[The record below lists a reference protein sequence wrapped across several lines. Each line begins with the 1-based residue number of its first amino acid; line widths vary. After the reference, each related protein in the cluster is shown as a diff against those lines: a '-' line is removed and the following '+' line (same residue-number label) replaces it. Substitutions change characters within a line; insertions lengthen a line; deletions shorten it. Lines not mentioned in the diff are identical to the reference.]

1 MAGAGFKNFTVG
13 EKLTANNVNTYLMQQ
28 SVMEFPDSATRD
40 SSIGTALAEGMTSYQ
55 ADANELTIYDGSA
68 WRPYNTSWT
77 AYTPTLANVNLGSG
91 GSVVGFYTTSGRM
104 TIVHVF
110 ITLGT
115 AGFSVSGI
123 ITASMP
129 ANRAYASTA
138 RFTGTARMA
147 VAGTTYPGS
156 VIGSSGNMLV
166 YAHNASAT
174 YLSVTGTSSIVPNTW
189 AASNTCLIQAI
200 YES

>member
-1 MAGAGFKNFTVG
+1 MAGAGYKSWVVG
-13 EKLTANNVNTYLMQQ
+13 EKLTAAHVNTFLMEQ
-28 SVMEFPDSATRD
+28 SVMNFASAAARD
-40 SSIGTALAEGMTSYQ
+40 AALDPPSEGMCAFLDDT
-55 ADANELTIYDGSA
+55 NEFCVYDGSA
-68 WRPYNTSWT
+68 WRLYNTSWT

>member
-1 MAGAGFKNFTVG
+1 MAGAGYKSFAVG
-13 EKLTANNVNTYLMQQ
+13 EKLTASNVNTYLMEQ
-28 SVMEFPDSATRD
+28 SVMNFSTAAARD
-40 SSIGTALAEGMTSYQ
+40 AALTAPSEGMCAYLDDT
-55 ADANELTIYDGSA
+55 NEFCVYDGSA
-68 WRPYNTSWT
+68 WRLYNTSWT
-77 AYTPTLANVNLGSG
+77 AYTPTLTNVTLGSG

-115 AGFSVSGI
+115 SGFSVSGV

-129 ANRAYASTA
+129 SNRAYASTA

-156 VIGSSGNMLV
+156 LIGSGGNMLV

-174 YLSVTGTSSIVPNTW
+174 YLSVTATSSSVPNTW